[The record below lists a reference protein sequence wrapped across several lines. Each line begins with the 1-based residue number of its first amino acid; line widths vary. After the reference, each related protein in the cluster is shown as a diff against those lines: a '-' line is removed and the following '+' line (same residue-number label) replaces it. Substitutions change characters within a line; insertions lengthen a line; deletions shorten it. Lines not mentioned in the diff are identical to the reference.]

1 MDFEKNIKIIE
12 KKIGYTFKDKGLLQ
26 QAFTRTSYCN
36 EHKAKGY
43 RSNEVLEFFGDSIL
57 SASIITLFL
66 REFSE
71 RYEHGV
77 KTTFEEG
84 DFTIIRSK
92 LSDKKNLSDRIRET
106 GIQQYL
112 LMGDG
117 DTKLGVADEPSV
129 MEDLFESIIGAVYI
143 DTGMDMP
150 AVIRV
155 VAGMLDV
162 RQFMTRES
170 SASAVSARNS
180 KNRLQEWCADRK
192 RRLPPPVYKTIGES
206 GPDHKKIYERACY
219 IGDRMCSVG
228 SGKNQKA
235 ADSDAAERALAIL
248 MDEEKRKNAPV
259 PDDQAIAKL
268 KAYARSR
275 KLPSPEFRDMG
286 ETEASTP
293 SLRQYAVMCSFAGME
308 RTGVAYDKSGA
319 RSAAAELVMAEI
331 NKENTPKQKPAKKA
345 QKNEDMPPRVN
356 KTKPKYHKRSS
367 RKSGAAK

>member
-1 MDFEKNIKIIE
+1 MDFKRNIKAIE
-12 KKIGYTFKDKGLLQ
+12 QKIGYRFKDESLLR

-36 EHKAKGY
+36 EHKAQGY

-77 KTTFEEG
+77 KTSFEEG

-92 LSDKKNLSDRIRET
+92 LSDKKNLSDRIREM

-117 DTKLGVADEPSV
+117 DAKLGVADEPSV

-170 SASAVSARNS
+170 SANAVSARNS
-180 KNRLQEWCADRK
+180 KNRLQEWCADKK
-192 RRLPPPVYKTIGES
+192 RRLPPPTYKTVGES
-206 GPDHKKIYERACY
+206 GPDHKKVYERACY
-219 IGDRMCSVG
+219 IGDRLCAVG
-228 SGKNQKA
+228 TGKNQKA
-235 ADSDAAERALAIL
+235 ADADAAERALSVL
-248 MDEEKRKNAPV
+248 EDEEKRESAPV
-259 PDDQAIAKL
+259 PDEQAITKL
-268 KAYARSR
+268 KSYAKMK
-275 KLPSPEFRDMG
+275 KLKSPEFRDMG
-286 ETEASTP
+286 ETEKSTP
-293 SLRQYAVMCSFAGME
+293 SLRQYAVLCAFAGME
-308 RTGVAYDKSGA
+308 KTGVAYDKSGA
-319 RSAAAELVMAEI
+319 RAAAAELVLAELVKCDSP
-331 NKENTPKQKPAKKA
+331 KEKPVKKA
-345 QKNEDMPPRVN
+345 RKPEEVPPRVK